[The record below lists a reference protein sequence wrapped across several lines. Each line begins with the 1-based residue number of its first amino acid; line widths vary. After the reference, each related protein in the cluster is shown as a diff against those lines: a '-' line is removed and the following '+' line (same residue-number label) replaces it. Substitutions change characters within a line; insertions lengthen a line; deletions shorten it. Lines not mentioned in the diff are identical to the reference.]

1 MPLELRQ
8 VTSPSEVP
16 EIVQGWLEN
25 EFILTPTL
33 VAVNW
38 GTDEESYKDRIKDL
52 SARHWFMHSATP
64 GSVWLK
70 VIDTDHDKEVVAASR
85 WTVPTETA
93 STGIEILS
101 ECTGCLAVWNGGSG
115 SGRTLLRCTTIQP
128 DKSRLFVSRF
138 AQVDSVEANSAV
150 YRTEY

>member
-8 VTSPSEVP
+8 VTSASEVP

-38 GTDEESYKDRIKDL
+38 VTDEDSYKDRIKDL
-52 SARHWFMHSATP
+52 SARHWFTHSTSP

-70 VIDTDHDKEVVAASR
+70 VVNTDLGNKVVAASR
-85 WTVPTETA
+85 WTVPTGTA
-93 STGIEILS
+93 S
-101 ECTGCLAVWNGGSG
+101 SG
-115 SGRTLLRCTTIQP
+115 VKDP
-128 DKSRLFVSRF
+128 
-138 AQVDSVEANSAV
+138 
-150 YRTEY
+150 